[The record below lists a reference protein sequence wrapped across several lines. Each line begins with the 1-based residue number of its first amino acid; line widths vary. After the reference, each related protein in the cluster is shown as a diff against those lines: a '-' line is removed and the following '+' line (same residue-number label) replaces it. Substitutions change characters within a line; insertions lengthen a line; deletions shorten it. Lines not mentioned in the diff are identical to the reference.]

1 MGAAL
6 SEDLR
11 WRIIDAWRK
20 RKLPAS
26 EIAELFGVGEATV
39 KRLKKRF
46 STTKSVARSPVGG
59 GTPRKIGREQER
71 IVESL
76 VAAHP
81 DWREDQYA
89 EELAKYHNIHAS
101 AVTVGRAIR
110 RLGYSVKK
118 RRSSPKSATVQQS
131 SRADGSTSK
140 TSKTLPFRVWFFWTK
155 PARTA
160 R

>member
-11 WRIIDAWRK
+11 WRIIEAWRK
-20 RKLPAS
+20 RKLTTV
-26 EIAELFGVGEATV
+26 ELAEQFGVGEATV

-46 STTKSVARSPVGG
+46 LKTKSVTRSPHGG
-59 GTPRKIGREQER
+59 GTQPKIGPEHKP
-71 IVESL
+71 IVAAL
-76 VAAHP
+76 VQAHP

-89 EELAKYHNIHAS
+89 AHLAEHHGICAS

-110 RLGYSVKK
+110 RPGYSVKK
-118 RRSSPKSATVQQS
+118 RRSSPKNATAQQS
-131 SRADGSTSK
+131 SPVDGNTSK
-140 TSKTLPFRVWFFWTK
+140 TSETLPFRVWFLWTK

>member
-11 WRIIDAWRK
+11 WRIVEAWRK
-20 RKLPAS
+20 RKLSTP
-26 EIAELFGVGEATV
+26 ELAERFGVGAATV

-46 STTKSVARSPVGG
+46 LKTKSVVRSPHGG
-59 GTPRKIGREQER
+59 GMPRKIGPEQEP
-71 IVESL
+71 IVEAL
-76 VAAHP
+76 VQAHP

-89 EELAKYHNIHAS
+89 EHLAEHHGIDAS
-101 AVTVGRAIR
+101 AVTVGRVIR

-118 RRSSPKSATVQQS
+118 RRSSPKRKTGRTS
-131 SRADGSTSK
+131 SHVDGSISK
-140 TSKTLPFRVWFFWTK
+140 TSETLPFRVWFLWTK

>member
-11 WRIIDAWRK
+11 WRIVDAWRK
-20 RKLPAS
+20 RKLSTP
-26 EIAELFGVGEATV
+26 ELAEQFGVGEATV

-46 STTKSVARSPVGG
+46 LTTKSITRSPHGG
-59 GTPRKIGREQER
+59 GMPRKIGPEQER
-71 IVESL
+71 LVEAL
-76 VAAHP
+76 VQAHP

-89 EELAKYHNIHAS
+89 EHLAKQHDIHAS
-101 AVTVGRAIR
+101 AVTVGRVIR

-118 RRSSPKSATVQQS
+118 RRSSPKSATVQMS
-131 SRADGSTSK
+131 SIVDGTTSK
-140 TSKTLPFRVWFFWTK
+140 KSETLPFRVWFLWTK
-155 PARTA
+155 PARTV

>member
-11 WRIIDAWRK
+11 WRIVDAWRK
-20 RKLPAS
+20 RKLSVP
-26 EIAELFGVGEATV
+26 EIAEQFGVGEATV

-46 STTKSVARSPVGG
+46 LTTKSVARSPVAG
-59 GTPRKIGREQER
+59 GTPRKIGPEQER
-71 IVESL
+71 IVEAL

-89 EELAKYHNIHAS
+89 DELAKQHNIHAS

-118 RRSSPKSATVQQS
+118 RRSSRKSATAQQS
-131 SRADGSTSK
+131 SLGDGNISK
-140 TSKTLPFRVWFFWTK
+140 TSETLPFRVWFLWTK

>member
-11 WRIIDAWRK
+11 WRIIDTWRK
-20 RKLPAS
+20 AKLTTQ
-26 EIAELFGVGEATV
+26 ELAERFGVGEATV

-46 STTKSVARSPVGG
+46 RTTKSVERSPHGG
-59 GTPRKIGREQER
+59 GTPPRIKPEHEP
-71 IVESL
+71 IVEAL

-89 EELAKYHNIHAS
+89 EHLAEHHGIKAS
-101 AVTVGRAIR
+101 AVTVGRVIR

-118 RRSSPKSATVQQS
+118 RRSSPKSATALQS
-131 SRADGSTSK
+131 SLVDGSTSK
-140 TSKTLPFRVWFFWTK
+140 RSETLPFRVWFLWTK

>member
-11 WRIIDAWRK
+11 WRIVDAWRK
-20 RKLPAS
+20 RKLSVS
-26 EIAELFGVGEATV
+26 EIAEQFGVGEATV

-46 STTKSVARSPVGG
+46 LTTKSVARSPVGG
-59 GTPRKIGREQER
+59 GTPRKIGPEQER
-71 IVESL
+71 VVEAL
-76 VAAHP
+76 VVAHP

-89 EELAKYHNIHAS
+89 EELAKHHNIHAS

-118 RRSSPKSATVQQS
+118 RRSSPKSATAQQS
-131 SRADGSTSK
+131 SLADGSTSK
-140 TSKTLPFRVWFFWTK
+140 TSETLPFRVWFLWTK